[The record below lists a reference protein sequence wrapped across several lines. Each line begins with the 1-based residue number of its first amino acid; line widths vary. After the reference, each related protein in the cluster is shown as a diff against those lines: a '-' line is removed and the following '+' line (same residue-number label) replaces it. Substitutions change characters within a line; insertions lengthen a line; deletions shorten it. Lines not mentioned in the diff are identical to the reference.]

1 MFQETKNVLR
11 ISSALKLM
19 SVVDGGVI
27 LSSDIF
33 FRLQW
38 TNCTI
43 FVVVRYLENGWNT
56 K

>member
-33 FRLQW
+33 LDCNEPIAQFL
-38 TNCTI
+38 
-43 FVVVRYLENGWNT
+43 LL
-56 K
+56 